1 MTGVRSMFR
10 LHSARSRQDQGSE
23 GGAEAVFE
31 IIPMRR
37 RDLKS
42 LIAIERRIFP
52 SPWSIGL
59 YMSEIAQPATR
70 AYYVAFVG
78 AELVGYAGMMVVV
91 GEAHVTNIGVAPEWQ
106 RHGVGRRLLVRLARE
121 ARQRSAQH
129 LTLEVR
135 VSNVGAQAL
144 YHEFGFVPAGIRK
157 NYYAEV
163 NEDALVMW
171 AHDIDTDAYG
181 LRLDAIEAR
190 LRPLGPS
197 GPPGPPGPPSSP
209 GPPPGGPG
217 PAQAG
222 PGT

>member
-1 MTGVRSMFR
+1 MLR
-10 LHSARSRQDQGSE
+10 LHSARGR
-23 GGAEAVFE
+23 GGPGAKGADHAEIVLE
-31 IIPMRR
+31 IGPMRR
-37 RDLKS
+37 RDLKNV
-42 LIAIERRIFP
+42 IGIERRIFP

-70 AYYVAFVG
+70 AYYVARVG
-78 AELVGYAGMMVVV
+78 PDLVGYAGMMVVV

-106 RHGVGRRLLVRLARE
+106 RHGIGRRLLLQLARE

-144 YHEFGFVPAGIRK
+144 YHEFGFVPAGVRK

-163 NEDALVMW
+163 HEDALVMW
-171 AHDIDTDAYG
+171 AHDIDTDTYAI
-181 LRLDAIEAR
+181 RLDGIESR
-190 LRPLGPS
+190 LRPLGPPRW
-197 GPPGPPGPPSSP
+197 GA
-209 GPPPGGPG
+209 G
-217 PAQAG
+217 PASAE